1 MARKFVFI
9 IRIMEMLNK
18 MNFSIENYL
27 KAHADLASKLNTVM
41 FQAGIDLIKERFES
55 GKKII
60 TCGNGGSASTASHYI
75 TDWNKMINL
84 ATGKKFRGISL
95 CDNIGLI
102 TAYGNDVAYDE
113 VFAGQLK
120 AIMDEGD
127 LLVAI
132 SGSGNSPN
140 VVKAVEYA
148 NSTGAETLAIVGYD
162 GGKVKELAKTVI
174 WVESFDMQLC
184 EDVHLM
190 FGHMV
195 MKTLCGSSINALL
208 GLDRQ

>member
-1 MARKFVFI
+1 MSSI
-9 IRIMEMLNK
+9 S
-18 MNFSIENYL
+18 FSIDNYL
-27 KAHADLASKLNTVM
+27 SSHINLFKRLDVIEIENSVNAIKQKFLA
-41 FQAGIDLIKERFES
+41 

-75 TDWNKMINL
+75 TDWNKMVNL

-95 CDNIGLI
+95 CDNIGLV
-102 TAYGNDVAYDE
+102 TAFANDLTYDD
-113 VFAGQLK
+113 VFSGQLD

-132 SGSGNSPN
+132 SGSGNSSN
-140 VVKAVEYA
+140 VIKAVNKAKEL
-148 NSTGAETLAIVGYD
+148 GGQVLGVVGYD
-162 GGKVKELAKTVI
+162 GGLLKPMCDYSV
-174 WVESFDMQLC
+174 WVQSLDMQLC

-195 MKTLCGSSINALL
+195 MKTLCGSEIKN
-208 GLDRQ
+208 

>member
-1 MARKFVFI
+1 MVHKLFFTAQPMEVF
-9 IRIMEMLNK
+9 NK
-18 MNFSIENYL
+18 MDFSINNYF
-27 KAHADLASKLNTVM
+27 KAHASLASKLNIDM
-41 FQAGIDLIKERFES
+41 FQAGVDLIKKKFED

-102 TAYGNDVAYDE
+102 TAYGNDISYDE

-140 VVKAVEYA
+140 VVKAIEYA
-148 NSTGAETLAIVGYD
+148 NSIGGDTLAVVGYD
-162 GGKVKELAKTVI
+162 GGRVKELSKAAVL
-174 WVESFDMQLC
+174 VESFDMQLC

-190 FGHMV
+190 FGHLV
-195 MKTLCGSSINALL
+195 MKTLCGLSIK
-208 GLDRQ
+208 Q

>member
-1 MARKFVFI
+1 MVSKLFFI
-9 IRIMEMLNK
+9 AQILERLNK
-18 MNFSIENYL
+18 VNFSINNYF
-27 KAHADLASKLNTVM
+27 KAHSDLASKLNIEM
-41 FQAGIDLIKERFES
+41 FQSGVDLIKRKFED

-75 TDWNKMINL
+75 TDWNKMVNL

-102 TAYGNDVAYDE
+102 TAYGNDISYDE

-148 NSTGAETLAIVGYD
+148 NSIGGDTLAVVGYD
-162 GGKVKELAKTVI
+162 GGKVKALSKTAV

-190 FGHMV
+190 FGHIV
-195 MKTLCGSSINALL
+195 MKTLCGSSIK
-208 GLDRQ
+208 

>member
-1 MARKFVFI
+1 
-9 IRIMEMLNK
+9 MENE
-18 MNFSIENYL
+18 FSITNYFS
-27 KAHADLASKLNTVM
+27 AHTQLAQKININA
-41 FQAGIDLIKERFES
+41 FQNGIDMVNTAFKD

-75 TDWNKMINL
+75 TDWNKMVNL
-84 ATGKKFRGISL
+84 ATGKKFRGVSL
-95 CDNIGLI
+95 CDNVGLI
-102 TAYGNDVAYDE
+102 TAYGNDLSYDDI
-113 VFAGQLK
+113 FSGQVNAL
-120 AIMDEGD
+120 MDEGD

-140 VVKAVEYA
+140 VIKAVEA
-148 NSTGAETLAIVGYD
+148 AKRAGGRTLAVVGYD
-162 GGKVKELAKTVI
+162 GGKLMPLCDHAV

-195 MKTLCGSSINALL
+195 MKTLCSYSIK
-208 GLDRQ
+208 

>member
-1 MARKFVFI
+1 
-9 IRIMEMLNK
+9 MEMLNK
-18 MNFSIENYL
+18 MNFSVDNYF
-27 KAHADLASKLNTVM
+27 KAHAELASRLNIAM
-41 FQAGIDLIKERFES
+41 FQAGVDVINEKFTS

-84 ATGKKFRGISL
+84 ATGNKFRGISL
-95 CDNIGLI
+95 CDNVGLI
-102 TAYGNDVAYDE
+102 TAYGNDVSYDE
-113 VFAGQLK
+113 VFSGQLR

-140 VVKAVEYA
+140 VIKAVEYA
-148 NSTGAETLAIVGYD
+148 NSIGAETLSVVGYD
-162 GGKVKELAKTVI
+162 GGKLKEISKTAV

-195 MKTLCGSSINALL
+195 MKSLCGSSIR
-208 GLDRQ
+208 G

>member
-1 MARKFVFI
+1 MSNTTPFNI
-9 IRIMEMLNK
+9 G
-18 MNFSIENYL
+18 NYL
-27 KAHADLASKLNTVM
+27 SAHARLAHELDQRS
-41 FQAGIDLIKERFES
+41 FQAGVDLIVEKFNS

-102 TAYGNDVAYDE
+102 TAYGNDLSYDE
-113 VFAGQLK
+113 VFSGQLA

-127 LLVAI
+127 LVIAV

-140 VVKAVEYA
+140 VLKAVEFA
-148 NSTGAETLAIVGYD
+148 NANGGDTLAIVGYD
-162 GGKVKELAKTVI
+162 GGKLKQMAGRSVLVP
-174 WVESFDMQLC
+174 SFDMQLC

-195 MKTLCGSSINALL
+195 MKTLCADPIRG
-208 GLDRQ
+208 